1 MSEECRAGR
10 CWDAAD
16 LIGGEDH
23 DFVVDLYLA
32 VLRRWPDPAGYRR
45 YLEQVAGR
53 PERRLEALREVA
65 GSEEAARAGTR
76 VAFGAAPLL
85 PPGPT
90 RALAIS
96 LAIRTEWLREEQERH
111 RQALGELGAALLT
124 PELIEARDAALHFEI
139 NALRREVTD
148 RLDGLLGPATS
159 DAGAAREAAIQA
171 VSRLVAE
178 HVADRVAAQQAQI
191 EHRFR
196 ALEARLLALE
206 ARRGA

>member
-1 MSEECRAGR
+1 MRVR
-10 CWDAAD
+10 TK
-16 LIGGEDH
+16 
-23 DFVVDLYLA
+23 
-32 VLRRWPDPAGYRR
+32 RRT
-45 YLEQVAGR
+45 
-53 PERRLEALREVA
+53 
-65 GSEEAARAGTR
+65 GTR
-76 VAFGAAPLL
+76 IVFGSGPVL

-139 NALRREVTD
+139 NALRREVTE
-148 RLDGLLGPATS
+148 RLDGLLGPAS
-159 DAGAAREAAIQA
+159 GEAAAARDAAVQA
-171 VSRLVAE
+171 VSRLVAK
-178 HVADRVAAQQAQI
+178 HVADQVAAQQAQN